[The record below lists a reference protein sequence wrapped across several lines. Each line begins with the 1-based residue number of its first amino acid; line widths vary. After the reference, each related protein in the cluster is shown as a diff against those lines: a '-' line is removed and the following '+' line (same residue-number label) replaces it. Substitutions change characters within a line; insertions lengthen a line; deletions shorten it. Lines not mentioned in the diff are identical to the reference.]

1 MTRKNGLPRRVY
13 LKHGRYWFV
22 DVHNK
27 WHGLTRE
34 GAGLPA
40 MFRALA
46 ELTDTARSSDSLP
59 AVVSRWLE
67 SKVAAGDWTGETQK
81 DMDRAAARISK
92 RFMDFQPGQVT
103 TPVCAEFLKTYIG
116 KARTYNLHR
125 SVLRQVLAFAAL
137 EGLREGHNPLDNIPQ
152 RKLKQRQRI
161 VLNAEITAIKAAL
174 MTARRGGPTHCLMI
188 DLCMLTGQRIG
199 DVLKMRWQ
207 DVTDDGLLV
216 DQGKTGVPLTIEWS
230 PALRAAVDACGA
242 GRDRIGF
249 LLVQSTGTPYR
260 YSGIKSAWQRAMVK
274 AGVQDLHIHDLRGR
288 AGADVADERGSY
300 EAQKLLGHDSI
311 RMTEKYIGGKTRRR
325 AKAVGSTP

>member
-22 DVHNK
+22 DMGNK
-27 WHGLTRE
+27 WHGLTTE
-34 GAGLPA
+34 KAGLPS

-46 ELTDTARSSDSLP
+46 NLTDTAK
-59 AVVSRWLE
+59 AVDTMPGVTSRWLE
-67 SKVAAGDWTGETQK
+67 SKISAGDWTSETQK

-92 RFMDFQPGQVT
+92 RFADFSPHQVT
-103 TPVCAEFLKTYIG
+103 TPVCADFLKPYLA

-137 EGLREGHNPLDNIPQ
+137 EGLREGHNPIDNIPQ

-161 VLNAEITAIKAAL
+161 VLDSEVTAIKAAL
-174 MTARRGGPTHCLMI
+174 MTARRGGATHCLMI

-230 PALRAAVDACGA
+230 PPLRAAVDACGL

-249 LLVQSTGTPYR
+249 LLVQSTGSPYR
-260 YSGIKSAWQRAMVK
+260 YSGIKSAWQRAMAK
-274 AGVQDLHIHDLRGR
+274 AGLLDLHIHDLRGR
-288 AGADVADERGSY
+288 AGADVANERGSY

-325 AKAVGSTP
+325 AKAVSK